1 MYVRP
6 WWLELL
12 KWLLAG
18 LLLAGLGRWL
28 NAIRLRPRPA
38 SQQGEL
44 PYPPGTLRL
53 AALCTAFMSGLSAG
67 CLFWPN
73 DSVTWWVT
81 TGFLLF
87 TALSVH
93 WLLDCLVARFIP
105 DDRGLAY
112 RSPFGRRGRL
122 EWSAVVEVRY
132 VAWAHWFGSAAAAGA
147 PWGVRRD
154 HARCSGGHRGG
165 GSARRGL
172 KKGGAETPVF
182 FPSSRRMAALPGGRR
197 C

>member
-132 VAWAHWFGSAAAAGA
+132 VAWAHWFRLRDREGRTVRVADQRMGLPEFADLLLLQVHPGAFDATTRGVLEDTAAGDPPDA
-147 PWGVRRD
+147 V
-154 HARCSGGHRGG
+154 
-165 GSARRGL
+165 
-172 KKGGAETPVF
+172 
-182 FPSSRRMAALPGGRR
+182 
-197 C
+197 